1 MVDFT
6 IKENDTSPVIQR
18 TLTDAAGTAV
28 NLTGSSVVFKMYD
41 QMRTTQ
47 VVSSAATLDDAA
59 NGVVSYTWLAADTD
73 VPGWYWVEFEV
84 TYADTSIET
93 FPNSGYISVLIT
105 KEL

>member
-6 IKENDTSPVIQR
+6 IKENDTSPIIQR
-18 TLTDAAGTAV
+18 TLTDASGTAV

-47 VVSSAATLDDAA
+47 VVSSAATLVDAA
-59 NGVVSYTWLAADTD
+59 NGVVRYTWLAADTD

-84 TYADTSIET
+84 TYSDSSIET

-105 KEL
+105 EEL